1 LVLPISQPESNRHVE
16 QGLTWHDW
24 RPTLVAAVV
33 SAGAVALLIL
43 AFDSV
48 SPFERPAV
56 LESLTGTVYW
66 IASASIG
73 ACGTIAALM
82 LTTLS
87 LTERLETRRMGPR
100 FLFHMRLTVLAA
112 IATIGFAVAA
122 LVLTTFPLAG
132 GADVHPPRWQID
144 AVYFALQALTALMVG
159 GFAVVLSSLYSTIAD
174 VFGSLPQ
181 GLVEEI
187 LTDGEQN
194 EPAVEAVDR
203 AEGAA
208 DQAEDA
214 AERAEESAA
223 KVDGAGHG
231 HRRPR
236 RIAS

>member
-1 LVLPISQPESNRHVE
+1 MK
-16 QGLTWHDW
+16 QGLTWQDR
-24 RPTLVAAVV
+24 RPTLVAAVL
-33 SAGAVALLIL
+33 SAGTVALLIL

-48 SPFERPAV
+48 SPLERPAV
-56 LESLTGTVYW
+56 LESLTGTIYW
-66 IASASIG
+66 IASATIG

-122 LVLTTFPLAG
+122 LVITTFPLAG

-144 AVYFALQALTALMVG
+144 AVYFSLQALTALMVG

-181 GLVEEI
+181 NLVEEI
-187 LTDGEQN
+187 LTDEARN
-194 EPAVEAVDR
+194 EPATEAADRSGGAADRAGSATGR
-203 AEGAA
+203 AEGSTDTVAA
-208 DQAEDA
+208 GRRSRQ
-214 AERAEESAA
+214 
-223 KVDGAGHG
+223 
-231 HRRPR
+231 RRP
-236 RIAS
+236 IAS